1 MAISKNPKIQDLMN
15 QVEDLDPADTSIEAK
30 LAEIAGLVK
39 AEQQKMSALVT
50 GSTFTPAIAG
60 DPADE
65 FACEGCQ

>member
-1 MAISKNPKIQDLMN
+1 MN
-15 QVEDLDPADTSIEAK
+15 QVEDLDPAGTSIEVK

-50 GSTFTPAIAG
+50 GSTLTPAIAS